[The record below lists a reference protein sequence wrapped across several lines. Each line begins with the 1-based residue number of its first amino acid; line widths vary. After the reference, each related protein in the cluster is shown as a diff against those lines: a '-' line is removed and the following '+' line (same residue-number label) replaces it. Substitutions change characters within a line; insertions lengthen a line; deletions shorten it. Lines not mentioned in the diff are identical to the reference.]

1 MKDIAIYGFGGFG
14 HEVACLI
21 QQINLIEPTWNVIGY
36 IDDGIPKGAECKYG
50 KVLGNI
56 DTLNSWS
63 TPISVVIAIGNV
75 KNLETISAKIVN
87 PKVDFPN
94 LIAPNCFFFDKGS
107 VVIGKGNIITFGCR
121 MSCNIHIGDFNILNG
136 CISFGHDVVL
146 GNYNV
151 MFPETRISGQV
162 TIGDKNFFGARCFAS
177 QTIKIGNENRFG
189 AGTFILRRIK
199 DGGFY
204 MGNPAKKVDID

>member
-1 MKDIAIYGFGGFG
+1 MKEIAIYGFGGFG

-21 QQINLIEPTWNVIGY
+21 QHINSVEPTWNIIGY
-36 IDDGIPKGAECKYG
+36 FDDGVEVGTECKYG

-56 DTLNSWS
+56 DTLNAWDK
-63 TPISVVIAIGNV
+63 PINVVIAIGNV
-75 KNLETISAKIVN
+75 KFLETVSSKITN
-87 PKVDFPN
+87 PNVEFPN
-94 LIAPNCFFFDKGS
+94 LIAPNCFFFDKES
-107 VVIGKGNIITFGCR
+107 VVMGKGNIITFGCR

-136 CISFGHDVVL
+136 CVSFGHDVVL
-146 GNYNV
+146 GSYNV

-189 AGTFILRRIK
+189 AGTFVLRKIK
-199 DGGFY
+199 DGALY

>member
-1 MKDIAIYGFGGFG
+1 MKEIAIYGFGGFG

-21 QQINLIEPTWNVIGY
+21 EHINREEPTWKLIGFF
-36 IDDGIPKGAECKYG
+36 DDGVEVGTECKYG

-56 DTLNSWS
+56 DTLNAWDK
-63 TPISVVIAIGNV
+63 PINVVIAIGNV
-75 KNLETISAKIVN
+75 KFLETVSSKITN
-87 PKVDFPN
+87 PNVEFPN
-94 LIAPNCFFFDKGS
+94 LIAPNCFFFDKES
-107 VVIGKGNIITFGCR
+107 VVMGKGNIITFGCR

-136 CISFGHDVVL
+136 CVSFGHDVVL
-146 GNYNV
+146 GSYNV
-151 MFPETRISGQV
+151 MFPETRISGQA

-189 AGTFILRRIK
+189 AGTFVLRKIK
-199 DGGFY
+199 DGALY

>member
-1 MKDIAIYGFGGFG
+1 MKDILIYGFGGFG
-14 HEVACLI
+14 HEVACLL
-21 QQINLIEPTWNVIGY
+21 QHINNESPTWNLVGY
-36 IDDGIPKGAECKYG
+36 IDDGVEVGTECKYG

-56 DTLNSWS
+56 DTLNAWDK
-63 TPISVVIAIGNV
+63 PINVVIAIGNV
-75 KNLETISAKIVN
+75 KFLETISSKITN
-87 PKVDFPN
+87 PNVEFPN
-94 LIAPNCFFFDKGS
+94 LIAPNCFFFDKAS
-107 VVIGKGNIITFGCR
+107 VVMGKGNIITFGCR

-136 CISFGHDVVL
+136 CVSFGHDVVL
-146 GNYNV
+146 GSYNV

-189 AGTFILRRIK
+189 AGTFVLRKIK
-199 DGGFY
+199 DGALY

>member
-1 MKDIAIYGFGGFG
+1 MKEIAIYGFGGFG

-21 QQINLIEPTWNVIGY
+21 QHINSVEPTWNIIGY
-36 IDDGIPKGAECKYG
+36 FDDGVEVGTECKYG

-56 DTLNSWS
+56 DTLNAWS
-63 TPISVVIAIGNV
+63 KPINVVIAIGNV
-75 KNLETISAKIVN
+75 KFLETISSKISN
-87 PKVDFPN
+87 PNVEFPN
-94 LIAPNCFFFDKGS
+94 LIAPNCFFFDKES
-107 VVIGKGNIITFGCR
+107 VVMGKGNIITFGCR

-136 CISFGHDVVL
+136 CVSFGHDVVL
-146 GNYNV
+146 GSYNV

-189 AGTFILRRIK
+189 AGTFVLRKIK
-199 DGGFY
+199 DGALY